1 MVRLN
6 AWTRTVLALGAPL
19 VIAVSLTADSE
30 PTQPAGKSKPVI
42 EEKDRVPV
50 EVARDRAR
58 MMHEIYSTTLDVIHD
73 RYFHDDKSAIPARAM
88 EDVFREMNSRSK
100 AEARWIAVN
109 LRAMSIDHEPETE
122 FEKQAAR
129 ELATGKSE
137 FEKIEDGYLRRAT
150 AIPLTGGCIS
160 CHEGGFKPPTKIAKY
175 AGLVISIPVKA
186 EVAP

>member
-1 MVRLN
+1 MARLKPWPR
-6 AWTRTVLALGAPL
+6 AFFAVGGLLWC
-19 VIAVSLTADSE
+19 AVSLTADSKM
-30 PTQPAGKSKPVI
+30 PPGKPKPAI

-50 EVARDRAR
+50 EVARDRAQ

-129 ELATGKSE
+129 ELAAGKSE
-137 FEKIEDGYLRRAT
+137 VEKIEDGYLRRAT

-160 CHEGGFKPPTKIAKY
+160 CHEGGFKPPTKVAKF
-175 AGLVISIPVKA
+175 AGLVISIPIKTDA
-186 EVAP
+186 AR